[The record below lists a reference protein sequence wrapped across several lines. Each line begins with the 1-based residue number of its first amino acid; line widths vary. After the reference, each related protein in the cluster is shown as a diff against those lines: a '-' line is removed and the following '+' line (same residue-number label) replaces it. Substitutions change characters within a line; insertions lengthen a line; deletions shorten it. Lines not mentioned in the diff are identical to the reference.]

1 MNKKIFYV
9 GCLLVLFFGIG
20 LQAVRADEGDDTCDT
35 GFEGASGTCYA
46 NKADYCAAVTDD
58 SAVCGCP
65 SGYEGA
71 SGTCYAT
78 KADYCAAVSD
88 DPAVCGSNN
97 QGATNRSGTGTNG
110 TGGGAGGAAGNTAG
124 SSTAGGSTTFANPLK
139 VNSIQALLTSLLSA
153 LQGLVAIVAIIMII
167 VGGIMYMFAG
177 VDQKM
182 MENGKKTIG
191 GAVIGLAIV
200 FAAPAFLKEILTILG
215 GTDSSGLLS
224 SAPSLQTIAQRV
236 LNLLLS
242 IVGILG
248 IIGLVAGGAIYLTA
262 YGDEE
267 RIKKAKS
274 MIAGSI
280 MGIIIALAALV
291 IVRQIANLLK

>member
-1 MNKKIFYV
+1 VIGREPKNRNMNKKIIYL

-20 LQAVRADEGDDTCDT
+20 LQITYAACSTIYEAKD
-35 GFEGASGTCYA
+35 GTCYN
-46 NKADYCAAVTDD
+46 NKTEYCDGVN
-58 SAVCGCP
+58 
-65 SGYEGA
+65 
-71 SGTCYAT
+71 
-78 KADYCAAVSD
+78 
-88 DPAVCGSNN
+88 DPEICGSNN
-97 QGATNRSGTGTNG
+97 PSTTSTSGNPGTTNTP
-110 TGGGAGGAAGNTAG
+110 GGAAGTAAG
-124 SSTAGGSTTFANPLK
+124 SSTSGSSTTFANPLK
-139 VNSIQALLTSLLSA
+139 VNSVQALLTSLLSA